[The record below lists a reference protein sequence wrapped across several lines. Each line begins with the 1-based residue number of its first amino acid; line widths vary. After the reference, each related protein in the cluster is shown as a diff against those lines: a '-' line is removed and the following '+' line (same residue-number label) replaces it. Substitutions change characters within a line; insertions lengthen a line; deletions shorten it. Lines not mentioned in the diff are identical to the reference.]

1 MHLVEMLFQQDLT
14 LIGSGMKQLI
24 VAVGGISQS
33 GGNHFPP
40 KKDLTSHLLEG
51 ILMTTTFIKTDHDPD
66 FMEPSRLRPRLDY
79 SDPAAHAHRYQDSFG
94 AGNNLHSHDYYG
106 SDYGEE
112 SYSSFYGNDH
122 PYGGGYYY

>member
-1 MHLVEMLFQQDLT
+1 MHSLIKPLYVTLYKQVEREICLAVLMMHLVEMLFQQDLT

-51 ILMTTTFIKTDHDPD
+51 ILMTTTFIKTVH
-66 FMEPSRLRPRLDY
+66 M
-79 SDPAAHAHRYQDSFG
+79 G
-94 AGNNLHSHDYYG
+94 
-106 SDYGEE
+106 
-112 SYSSFYGNDH
+112 
-122 PYGGGYYY
+122 

>member
-1 MHLVEMLFQQDLT
+1 MTASWTSFKFLFL
-14 LIGSGMKQLI
+14 LKYYCFEISVS
-24 VAVGGISQS
+24 VAHNVTCLSVFFFGI
-33 GGNHFPP
+33 
-40 KKDLTSHLLEG
+40 K
-51 ILMTTTFIKTDHDPD
+51 DHDPD
-66 FMEPSRLRPRLDY
+66 YMEPNRLRPRLDC